1 MNESLIC
8 SPGFKFLYLS
18 TKMGRFLSILSNLPF
33 IFLNL
38 LGLPLQFIYQVVFY
52 DWQRCCGIMSQSLHH
67 CNTLGQNYAEQCGQ
81 HYNYTVS
88 LSLEG
93 EGGKEKKTEN
103 MLRVTF
109 RCVKNTT
116 EVRPTTSAFFP
127 VLFYSPR
134 SGGIKLFS
142 SMCCRTSLM

>member
-52 DWQRCCGIMSQSLHH
+52 DWQRWCGIMSQSLHH
-67 CNTLGQNYAEQCGQ
+67 CNINIHKRSKLCRTVWTTLVIWSKVHWKVKSE
-81 HYNYTVS
+81 
-88 LSLEG
+88 
-93 EGGKEKKTEN
+93 EN
-103 MLRVTF
+103 RKSMKCVMF
-109 RCVKNTT
+109 RCVWKNTT
-116 EVRPTTSAFFP
+116 EVRPTTFLVS
-127 VLFYSPR
+127 FYSPR